1 MSVFGV
7 LLRAKWAQTPLSDTQ
22 LFPEPNLAV
31 GQSVNPSM
39 VLIGFPL
46 LEYVPHPHWLL
57 SCRHEGPSQGDPMER
72 PQIGA

>member
-1 MSVFGV
+1 M
-7 LLRAKWAQTPLSDTQ
+7 AKWTQTPLSDTQ
-22 LFPEPNLAV
+22 LFLEPNLTV

-39 VLIGFPL
+39 VPIGFPL